1 MMPHM
6 SKERRRPKAGA
17 RRSAA
22 VAHTRPRAMATSVR
36 PAAGATAEGS
46 AERQVK
52 SGESRV
58 DAAVKAQQISPKLTT
73 M

>member
-1 MMPHM
+1 
-6 SKERRRPKAGA
+6 
-17 RRSAA
+17 
-22 VAHTRPRAMATSVR
+22 MATSVR